1 MYLLR
6 GIFHYTDVD
15 ECDTSMF
22 DCIPEAQCVN
32 TIGSYECTCLPG
44 YSGNGTVC
52 DGRYSIEHN
61 HSVHVCVCMCLCI
74 PVDVHVH
81 ACLHA
86 CVSA

>member
-32 TIGSYECTCLPG
+32 TIGSYECICLPG

-61 HSVHVCVCMCLCI
+61 HSVHVCVC
-74 PVDVHVH
+74 V
-81 ACLHA
+81 
-86 CVSA
+86 CVCVYL